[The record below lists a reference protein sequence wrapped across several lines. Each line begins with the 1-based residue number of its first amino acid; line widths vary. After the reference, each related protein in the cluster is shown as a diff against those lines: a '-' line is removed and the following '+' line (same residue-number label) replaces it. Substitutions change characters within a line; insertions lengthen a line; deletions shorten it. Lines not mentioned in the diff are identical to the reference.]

1 MGCLCLESSPVR
13 RGAMRNVVRAL
24 FALALLAPV
33 VIWFED
39 FAQHFVGYL
48 SGNAITVV
56 IKRQWHVALASML
69 FFIAFLIPLTWRRKA
84 RWAEYGMVAA
94 FFVSLFIEM
103 FGIPLTLLFASR
115 FIPTPAMDLPQNAVN
130 FNAWGVG
137 MGLSVPMLY
146 GLVLTISGLALIV
159 VGWVQLY
166 RAVKT
171 ETVVTSGVY
180 ALSRHPQY
188 VGFLLVLMGWLVGW
202 PTILTV
208 VMAPLLMVQYVRV
221 CLKEEAELD
230 TLTYSAYRSS
240 VPMFL

>member
-1 MGCLCLESSPVR
+1 
-13 RGAMRNVVRAL
+13 MRNVVRAFL
-24 FALALLAPV
+24 ALALLVPT
-33 VIWFED
+33 VIWAED
-39 FAQHFVGYL
+39 FAQHFVGYF
-48 SGNAITVV
+48 SGNAVTIV
-56 IKRQWHVALASML
+56 IQRQWHVALASML

-94 FFVSLFIEM
+94 FFVSLFVEM

-115 FIPTPAMDLPQNAVN
+115 FIPTPTMDLPPNAVN
-130 FNAWGVG
+130 FHAWGVG

-146 GLVLTISGLALIV
+146 GLGLTVAGLGLIT
-159 VGWVQLY
+159 VGWFQLY

-171 ETVVTSGVY
+171 HSVVTSGVY

-188 VGFLLVLMGWLVGW
+188 VGFILVLFGWLVGW

-208 VMAPLLMVQYVRV
+208 VMAPLLMIQYVRV
-221 CLKEEAELD
+221 CLREEAELD
-230 TLTYSAYRSS
+230 AVAYSAYRSS